1 VQETVSVTFRTNSAV
16 LSPMAKE
23 QLDAL
28 ALKANE
34 ARGYVIE
41 VAGHTDS
48 TGSETKNF
56 RLSRQRADA
65 VIQYLAVHHKIPM
78 RRFVAPM
85 GYGKTEYVAD
95 NTTASGRQQ
104 NRRVEVKMMLNRGM
118 AQPASTSSTTRP

>member
-1 VQETVSVTFRTNSAV
+1 
-16 LSPMAKE
+16 AKE

-28 ALKANE
+28 ASKANE

-78 RRFVAPM
+78 RRFVSPM

-95 NTTASGRQQ
+95 NSTAAGRQQ

-118 AQPASTSSTTRP
+118 AQPQKASSATRP